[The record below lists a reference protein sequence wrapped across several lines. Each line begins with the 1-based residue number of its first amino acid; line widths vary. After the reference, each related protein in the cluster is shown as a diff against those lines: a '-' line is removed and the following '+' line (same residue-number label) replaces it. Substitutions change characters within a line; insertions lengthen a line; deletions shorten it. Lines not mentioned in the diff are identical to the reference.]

1 MTNSKFK
8 LYLAEVRAPF
18 FTATI
23 VPVLLGSVIAWSSFD
38 MFSWSYFGLTLFG
51 SILIQAAA
59 NVINDYWDHKSGNDE
74 VNVEFLRP
82 YTGGS
87 RMIQKGLLSPNEVL
101 VEAIILFAGGIVI
114 GLFLTYMKGDGILYL
129 GLVGVLSAYFYTAP
143 PFKLVFRGIGELFIG
158 LDFGILLTVGAF
170 YVQTGFFALE
180 PLIASL
186 PIALLVT
193 AILYIN
199 EFQDYKADKKVG
211 KNHLVARMGKKR
223 AQVGYGIMMWT
234 TYISIVAGVVAQIIS
249 PWTLL
254 GLITIPIA
262 MKAVNT
268 AKVHYDDYLK
278 LAPANVGTIMSHLLT
293 GLLMSIGYLIDRWV
307 S

>member
-1 MTNSKFK
+1 MTKSKFK
-8 LYLAEVRAPF
+8 LYLSEVRAPF

-38 MFSWSYFGLTLFG
+38 TFSWGYFFLTLFG
-51 SILIQAAA
+51 SILIHAGA
-59 NVINDYWDHKSGNDE
+59 NVVNDYWDHRSGNDE
-74 VNVEFLRP
+74 ANVEFLRP

-87 RMIQKGLLSPNEVL
+87 RMIQKGLLTPKEVL
-101 VEAIILFAGGIVI
+101 TEALLLFGSGILI
-114 GLFLTYMKGDGILYL
+114 GLFLTYMRGDGILYL

-158 LDFGILLTVGAF
+158 LDFGVILTLGSF

-180 PLIASL
+180 PLVASL
-186 PIALLVT
+186 PIALLVA

-223 AQVGYGIMMWT
+223 AQVGYGIMMWM
-234 TYISIVAGVVAQIIS
+234 TYLIIIAGVAARIIS
-249 PWTLL
+249 PWTIL
-254 GLITIPIA
+254 GLVTIPIA

-293 GLLMSIGYLIDRWV
+293 GLLMTIGYMIDKWI

>member
-1 MTNSKFK
+1 MTKSKFK
-8 LYLAEVRAPF
+8 LYLSEVRAPF

-23 VPVLLGSVIAWSSFD
+23 VPVILGSVIAWSSFD
-38 MFSWSYFGLTLFG
+38 IFSWGYFFLTLFG
-51 SILIQAAA
+51 SILIQAGA
-59 NVINDYWDHKSGNDE
+59 NVANDYWDHKSGNDE
-74 VNVEFLRP
+74 ANVEFLRP

-87 RMIQKGLLSPNEVL
+87 RMIQKGLLTPKEVL
-101 VEAIILFAGGIVI
+101 TEALLLFGAGSLI
-114 GLFLTYMKGDGILYL
+114 GLFLTYMRGEVILYL
-129 GLVGVLSAYFYTAP
+129 GLIGVLSAYFYTAP

-158 LDFGILLTVGAF
+158 LDFGVLLTVGSF

-180 PLIASL
+180 PLVASL

-199 EFQDYKADKKVG
+199 EFQDYKADIKVG

-223 AQVGYGIMMWT
+223 AQVGYGIMMWM
-234 TYISIVAGVVAQIIS
+234 TYLIIVAGVVSQIIS
-249 PWTLL
+249 PWTIL
-254 GLITIPIA
+254 GLVTIPIA

-268 AKVHYDDYLK
+268 AKVYYDDYLK
-278 LAPANVGTIMSHLLT
+278 LAPANVGAIMSHLLT
-293 GLLMSIGYLIDRWV
+293 GLLMSIGYMIDKWV